1 MEDGSPVKLSVA
13 ELAGKFKS
21 PPPPVPKIDERK
33 RVQRSPPCSLKL
45 HDQMENASETEKLA
59 CTPQPP
65 PKAKLKHSPLIEK
78 LQASPILLPTILLNS
93 AKNPEGKQQSAF
105 CLNKPCS
112 PQSPTLRPPQQ
123 HDANEV
129 PISFEQP
136 AEGTTLPSFN
146 KSRIRLSFKR
156 RPPTR
161 QHRKSADEELVP
173 DTPEENRSLCDQHG
187 GDNTPDKN
195 GNTKDASNVPQEE
208 THESQEDSTP
218 PITVKDTELQE
229 EHDDVTKQNEGI
241 EDNEGENKEQ
251 IAEEKSSGIPEA
263 SEAVD
268 NQQEEKALEEHST
281 GEMGGSKKEEETLR
295 DSTEKNMDEEDQD
308 QVQASGD

>member
-1 MEDGSPVKLSVA
+1 MEEESSVKISVA

-21 PPPPVPKIDERK
+21 PPLPVPKTDERK
-33 RVQRSPPCSLKL
+33 PVQRSPPCFLQL
-45 HDQMENASETEKLA
+45 HDQMENKLA

-65 PKAKLKHSPLIEK
+65 PKAKLKHSPLIDK

-93 AKNPEGKQQSAF
+93 AKSPEGKQQSAF
-105 CLNKPCS
+105 CPNKPCS

-123 HDANEV
+123 HGDNEV
-129 PISFEQP
+129 PTSFEQP
-136 AEGTTLPSFN
+136 AEGTILPSFN

-161 QHRKSADEELVP
+161 QHRKSAGEELVP
-173 DTPEENRSLCDQHG
+173 DTPDDNRSLCDQHS
-187 GDNTPDKN
+187 GDNTPDKDD
-195 GNTKDASNVPQEE
+195 NTKDALNVSQEE

-229 EHDDVTKQNEGI
+229 EHDDVTKHNEGI
-241 EDNEGENKEQ
+241 EDTEGENKEQ
-251 IAEEKSSGIPEA
+251 VAEEKSSGNPEA

-268 NQQEEKALEEHST
+268 NQKEEKALEEHST
-281 GEMGGSKKEEETLR
+281 AEMEGSKKEEETLR
-295 DSTEKNMDEEDQD
+295 ESTEKNMDEEDQD
-308 QVQASGD
+308 QDQASGD